1 MPENS
6 FIIKGDICH
15 SLAPGKLECAGGAFL
30 ICEDGHSAGIFR
42 ELPERWS
49 GLPVIDCTGKLVLPG
64 LVDLH
69 VHASQFAYRGTG
81 MDVELLD
88 WLNAY
93 AFPEESRFADSEY
106 ADEAYRRFVEDV
118 RRGPNTRACVFA
130 TAHAEATLL
139 LMDQLEA
146 SGLVTMVGKVSMDR
160 NAPDGLRESDAES
173 AVSSVLHWLE
183 AAEGRYERTTPMLT
197 PRFIPSCSDALLRAL
212 GGIRRE
218 RGLALQS
225 HLSENM
231 GEVELVRSLCPESAF
246 YGDAYDRF
254 GLFGGEGG
262 PTVMAHCVLSEEPE
276 LELIRE
282 RGVYIAHCPASNMNV
297 SSGIAPVR
305 RFLDMGLRTGLG
317 SDVAGGTVTSIF
329 RAMADA
335 IQVSKLRWRLV
346 DESLKALSAP
356 EAFHLG
362 TAGGG
367 ELFNTGSFLP
377 GKEFDAIVIDDRRY
391 SPPGESDIPT
401 RLERTIYLSD
411 DRDIEHKFV
420 RGRSLF

>member
-1 MPENS
+1 MTENS
-6 FIIKGDICH
+6 FVIKGDICH
-15 SLAPGKLECAGGAFL
+15 SLAPGELECARGAFL
-30 ICEDGHSAGIFR
+30 VCEEGRSAGIFR
-42 ELPERWS
+42 EVPERWA
-49 GLPVIDCTGKLVLPG
+49 GLPVMDCTGKLVLPG

-93 AFPEESRFADSEY
+93 AFPEESRFASLEY
-106 ADEAYRRFVEDV
+106 AEGAYRRFVEDV

-160 NAPDGLRESDAES
+160 NAPDGLRESDAGS
-173 AVSSVLHWLE
+173 AVSSVLYWLE
-183 AAEGRYERTTPMLT
+183 AAGDRYERTTPMLT
-197 PRFIPSCSDALLRAL
+197 PRFIPSCSDSLLRAL
-212 GGIRRE
+212 GRIRRE

-225 HLSENM
+225 HLSENR

-246 YGDAYDRF
+246 YGEAYDRF

-276 LELIRE
+276 LGLIRE

-335 IQVSKLRWRLV
+335 VQVSKLRWRLV
-346 DESLKALSAP
+346 DDSLKALSAP

-377 GKEFDAIVIDDRRY
+377 GREFDAIVIDDRRY

-411 DRDIEHKFV
+411 DRDIEHKLV

>member
-1 MPENS
+1 MPQNS
-6 FIIKGDICH
+6 LVIKGDICH
-15 SLAPGKLECAGGAFL
+15 SLGARELEYLENGYVV
-30 ICEDGHSAGIFR
+30 CENGLASGMFSQ
-42 ELPERWS
+42 LPERYA
-49 GLPVIDCTGKLVLPG
+49 GLPVEDCTGRLVLPG

-93 AFPEESRFADSEY
+93 AFPEESRFKDLDY
-106 ADEAYRRFVEDV
+106 AERAYRRFVDDM
-118 RRGPNTRACVFA
+118 RRGPNTRACIFA
-130 TAHAEATLL
+130 TAHVEATLL
-139 LMDQLEA
+139 LMDMLEE

-160 NAPDGLRESDAES
+160 DAPDDLREADAG
-173 AVSSVLHWLE
+173 AALASVRRWLT
-183 AAEGRYERTTPMLT
+183 AAQGRYERTLPMLT
-197 PRFIPSCSDALLRAL
+197 PRFIPSCSDALLRGL
-212 GGIRRE
+212 GEIQRKSG
-218 RGLALQS
+218 AAVQS
-225 HLSENM
+225 HLSENRS
-231 GEVELVRSLCPESAF
+231 EVELVRRLCPDSAF
-246 YGDAYDRF
+246 YGAAYDNA
-254 GLFGGEGG
+254 GLFGGEDCD
-262 PTVMAHCVLSEEPE
+262 TVMAHCVLSEEPE

-305 RFLDMGLRTGLG
+305 RFLNMGLRTGLG

-346 DESLKALSAP
+346 DDALPALTAP
-356 EAFHLG
+356 EAFYLG

-367 ELFNTGSFLP
+367 EMFNTGSFRP
-377 GKEFDAIVIDDRRY
+377 GMEFDAIVLDDSRY
-391 SPPGESDIPT
+391 SPESSGDIPA

-420 RGRSLF
+420 RGRRLF

>member
-93 AFPEESRFADSEY
+93 AFPEESRFADLEY
-106 ADEAYRRFVEDV
+106 ADGAYRRFVEDV

-173 AVSSVLHWLE
+173 AVSSVMYWLE
-183 AAEGRYERTTPMLT
+183 ASEGRYERTTPMLT

-367 ELFNTGSFLP
+367 ELFNTGSFLL

>member
-1 MPENS
+1 MPEHS

-15 SLAPGKLECAGGAFL
+15 SLAPGELECAGGAYL
-30 ICEDGHSAGIFR
+30 VCEDGRSAGIFR
-42 ELPERWS
+42 EIPERWAS
-49 GLPVIDCTGKLVLPG
+49 LPVEDCTGRLVLPG

-93 AFPEESRFADSEY
+93 AFPEESRFASHEY
-106 ADEAYRRFVEDV
+106 AREAYRRFVEDV
-118 RRGPNTRACVFA
+118 RRGA
-130 TAHAEATLL
+130 L
-139 LMDQLEA
+139 A
-146 SGLVTMVGKVSMDR
+146 SART
-160 NAPDGLRESDAES
+160 
-173 AVSSVLHWLE
+173 WLD

-197 PRFIPSCSDALLRAL
+197 PRFIPSCSAELLRGL
-212 GGIRRE
+212 GEIRRE
-218 RGLALQS
+218 RGLAVQS
-225 HLSENM
+225 HLSENRS
-231 GEVELVRSLCPESAF
+231 EVELVHTLFPDSAF
-246 YGDAYDRF
+246 YGAAYDRF
-254 GLFGGEGG
+254 GLFGGDH
-262 PTVMAHCVLSEEPE
+262 PCIMAHCVLSEQPE

-305 RFLDMGLRTGLG
+305 RFLDMGLSTGLG

-346 DESLKALSAP
+346 DGSLSALTAP

-367 ELFNTGSFLP
+367 GLFNTGSFRP
-377 GKEFDAIVIDDRRY
+377 GMEFDAIVMDDRRY

-420 RGRSLF
+420 RGRRLF